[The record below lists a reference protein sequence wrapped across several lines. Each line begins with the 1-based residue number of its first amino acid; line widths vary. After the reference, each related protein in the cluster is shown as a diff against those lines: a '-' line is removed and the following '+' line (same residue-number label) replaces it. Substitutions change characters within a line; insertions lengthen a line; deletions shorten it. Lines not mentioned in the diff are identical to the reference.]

1 MRILIID
8 DHKESADAL
17 CRLLHERMDPTEVVQ
32 CEVAG
37 TLADGKRLSYSFQP
51 EVTTLDVCLP
61 DATEQEVLDAIK
73 DLIEPVVV
81 VSAKID
87 DDKVLAAKCWLYGA
101 KGVQS
106 KRGLLEKIQTL
117 DGIIQK
123 ALFIAAITG
132 SHLRA
137 TAPAQLAELKHG
149 TGITSP

>member
-8 DHKESADAL
+8 DHREAAEAL
-17 CRLLHERMDPTEVVQ
+17 CKLLHERMDPTEAVK
-32 CEVAG
+32 CEITG
-37 TLADGKRLSYSFQP
+37 TLAEGKRISHSFQP

-61 DATEQEVLDAIK
+61 DATEQEVLEAIK
-73 DLIEPVVV
+73 DLVEPVIV
-81 VSAKID
+81 VSGKIED
-87 DDKVLAAKCWLYGA
+87 DVVLAAKCWAYGA

-149 TGITSP
+149 TTSP